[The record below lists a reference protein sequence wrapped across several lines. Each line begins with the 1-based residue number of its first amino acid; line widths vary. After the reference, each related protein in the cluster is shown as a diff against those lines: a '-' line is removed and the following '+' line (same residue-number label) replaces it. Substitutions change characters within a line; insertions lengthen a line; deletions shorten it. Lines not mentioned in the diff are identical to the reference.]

1 MCASGCTGARWP
13 HKFKEIGAMS
23 LFNRRIPGAVALAL
37 WLVPFTGFAADAP
50 AAASAATRQLNPNV
64 DVPEFPSLS
73 SETDG
78 KKLFETICQGCHMPD
93 AKGAKGAG
101 MYPALAA
108 NPKLVA
114 PAYPLFVV
122 LNGLRGMPNIGK
134 ALTDAQVAAVV
145 NYVIRHFG
153 NSAPA
158 QTTAEE
164 VKAARASQ

>member
-1 MCASGCTGARWP
+1 M
-13 HKFKEIGAMS
+13 
-23 LFNRRIPGAVALAL
+23 ALAL
-37 WLVPFTGFAADAP
+37 ALAPFAGSAADAQGE
-50 AAASAATRQLNPNV
+50 ASASTRQLNPNV

>member
-1 MCASGCTGARWP
+1 MRFINRHLRGA
-13 HKFKEIGAMS
+13 
-23 LFNRRIPGAVALAL
+23 LTLAL
-37 WLVPFTGFAADAP
+37 CLVPFTGIAADP
-50 AAASAATRQLNPNV
+50 PVATARQINPNV

-108 NPKLVA
+108 NPKLAA
-114 PAYPLFVV
+114 PAYPVFIV

-134 ALTDAQVAAVV
+134 SLTDAQVAAVV
-145 NYVIRHFG
+145 NYVITHFG
-153 NSAPA
+153 NAAAA
-158 QTTAEE
+158 QTSAEE
-164 VKAARASQ
+164 IKAARASP

>member
-1 MCASGCTGARWP
+1 
-13 HKFKEIGAMS
+13 MS
-23 LFNRRIPGAVALAL
+23 HSSRHILVVMALAL
-37 WLVPFTGFAADAP
+37 ALAPFAGSAADAQGE
-50 AAASAATRQLNPNV
+50 ASASTRQLNPNV